1 MLHWCAKDDME
12 AGGGI
17 QTGESI
23 TDARRRSILAS
34 ERGVS

>member
-1 MLHWCAKDDME
+1 MLQRCAKDDME

-17 QTGESI
+17 QTDESI
-23 TDARRRSILAS
+23 TDARRGSILAS